1 MKKIIDKKK
10 LSHLR
15 KSFKSIGLCHG
26 VFDLLHIGHIQ
37 YLEEAKKK
45 VDILVVSVTSENQV
59 NKTPNRPYFSNE
71 ERMLALSALN
81 SVDFLVLSEKKTSI
95 EIINLLKP
103 NYYFKGPDYKNLG
116 SDITGEIKN
125 EINAVKKNSGV
136 FFTTK
141 TKSYSSS
148 SLLNIYFNNY
158 SENINAHLAKV
169 KKKFPNQKKID
180 IELNKL
186 KNLKSLIIGESII
199 DQYTFCEAIGKSGK
213 EPVLNFEELQT
224 DNYLGGAL
232 AIANHL
238 SEFINKIHL
247 ISYIGSKLENI
258 SLIKKKIKKNV
269 LLDFFKKKNSPT
281 IIKKRMVENVDKVK
295 IVGFYKL
302 NDENISHNEEKN
314 LIKKIQL
321 NKKKYQSILVSDFNH
336 GLITNKVSKIISEN
350 LKYKYS
356 LMIQVNSNSITKYDI
371 KNFKFPYL
379 ISINERELRVLLKD
393 NHTDIKILM
402 LKLRSKIKCKKM
414 IITVG
419 KRGLYYLSEN
429 LKIIQLEAF
438 TNQYMDK
445 IGAGDV
451 VFALASV
458 LFSSKVDED
467 LALLICSLGG
477 LHSLNMMAN
486 EKNINYKDI
495 KHNLYNLLK

>member
-1 MKKIIDKKK
+1 MNKIIDKKK
-10 LSHLR
+10 LSHLKKLHR
-15 KSFKSIGLCHG
+15 TIGLCHG
-26 VFDLLHIGHIQ
+26 VFDLIHIGHIQ

-45 VDILVVSVTSENQV
+45 VDVLVVSVTSGNQV

-71 ERMLALSALN
+71 ERMLALSALD
-81 SVDFLVLSEKKTSI
+81 SVDYVVLSEDKTSI

-103 NYYFKGPDYKNLG
+103 NYYFKGPDYKNL
-116 SDITGEIKN
+116 SDDITGEIKN
-125 EINAVKKNSGV
+125 EINAVKKNSGI
-136 FFTTK
+136 FYTTK
-141 TKSYSSS
+141 TKPYSSS
-148 SLLNIYFNNY
+148 SLLNIFFNNY
-158 SENINAHLAKV
+158 SKNIKDHLAKI
-169 KKKFPNQKKID
+169 KKKFPTEKKID

-213 EPVLNFEELQT
+213 EPVLNFEELHT

-258 SLIKKKIKKNV
+258 SFIKKNIKKNI
-269 LLDFFKKKNSPT
+269 LLDFFKKGNSPT
-281 IIKKRMVENVDKVK
+281 ILKKRMVENVDKVK

-302 NDENISHNEEKN
+302 NDEDISNNEEIN
-314 LIKKIQL
+314 LIKKIRL
-321 NKKKYQSILVSDFNH
+321 NKKKYKSILVSDFNH
-336 GLITNKVSKIISEN
+336 GLITNKISNVISEN
-350 LKYKYS
+350 FKHKYS
-356 LMIQVNSNSITKYDI
+356 LMLQANSNSLAKYDI
-371 KNFKFPYL
+371 KKFKFPYL
-379 ISINERELRVLLKD
+379 VSINERELRTLLKD
-393 NHTDIKILM
+393 NKTDIKLLM
-402 LKLRSKIKCKKM
+402 LKLKRQIKCKRM

-419 KRGLYYLSEN
+419 KRGLFYLSEN
-429 LKIIQLEAF
+429 LKITQLEAF

-495 KHNLYNLLK
+495 KSNLYNLLK